1 MSKKYTTFEEI
12 DQDLRRLYLQ
22 SEISKEE
29 LKLAARDVKEDI
41 KPSNLVIGIL
51 GGLAT
56 SAVVVRL
63 LTPVASFL
71 IAKYLKKH
79 T

>member
-1 MSKKYTTFEEI
+1 MSKKYTSFEEI
-12 DQDLRRLYLQ
+12 DQDLKRLYLQ

-41 KPSNLVIGIL
+41 KPSNLIIGIL

-56 SAVVVRL
+56 TAVAVRL

-71 IAKYLKKH
+71 IAKYLNKH
-79 T
+79 K

>member
-1 MSKKYTTFEEI
+1 MSKKYTSFEEI
-12 DQDLRRLYLQ
+12 DKDLKILYLQ

-41 KPSNLVIGIL
+41 KPSNLVIGLL

-56 SAVVVRL
+56 SAVLIRL
-63 LTPVASFL
+63 LTPIASFA
-71 IAKYLKKH
+71 ISKYLTKH
-79 T
+79 K

>member
-1 MSKKYTTFEEI
+1 MSKRYTSFEEI
-12 DQDLRRLYLQ
+12 DQDLKRLYLQ

-41 KPSNLVIGIL
+41 KPSNLMLGLL

-56 SAVVVRL
+56 SAVIIKL
-63 LTPVASFL
+63 LTPLASFAIGKIL
-71 IAKYLKKH
+71 SKYK
-79 T
+79 

>member
-79 T
+79 A

>member
-12 DQDLRRLYLQ
+12 DQDLKRLYLQ

-41 KPSNLVIGIL
+41 KPSNLVMGVL

-56 SAVVVRL
+56 SAVVIRL

-71 IAKYLKKH
+71 IAKFLNKH
-79 T
+79 K